1 MDEITT
7 TIANPDTSSKILDFL
22 SQFWSFLAVSLGV
35 ALGGVAA
42 KRIVAVLVPAERQ
55 VAAVEAGGDK
65 GGGPYRSAAE
75 HRSAADIATDPKLPL
90 WYRLWRA
97 SISIHPVVVGAL
109 TGLTPIPI
117 ASWVPDGSAAHMLWF
132 GLAGAVSG
140 QVFEIG
146 KRVSEII
153 PALIRQKLGVRP
165 SSPPPPAPA
174 VAEPALAEKLEP
186 EEPPKG

>member
-1 MDEITT
+1 MDEIVT
-7 TIANPDTSSKILDFL
+7 NPDTSSKILDFL

-35 ALGGVAA
+35 ALGGIAA
-42 KRIVAVLVPAERQ
+42 KRIVAVLVPAEKQ
-55 VAAVEAGGDK
+55 VEA
-65 GGGPYRSAAE
+65 AE
-75 HRSAADIATDPKLPL
+75 ASKNGAGHRSAADIATDPKLPL

-97 SISIHPVVVGAL
+97 TISIHPVLVGGLA
-109 TGLTPIPI
+109 GLTPIPI
-117 ASWVPDGSAAHMLWF
+117 ANWVPDGSAAHMLWF

-165 SSPPPPAPA
+165 SSRPPPPPPAVA
-174 VAEPALAEKLEP
+174 AEPALAEALEP
-186 EEPPKG
+186 DDKPKE